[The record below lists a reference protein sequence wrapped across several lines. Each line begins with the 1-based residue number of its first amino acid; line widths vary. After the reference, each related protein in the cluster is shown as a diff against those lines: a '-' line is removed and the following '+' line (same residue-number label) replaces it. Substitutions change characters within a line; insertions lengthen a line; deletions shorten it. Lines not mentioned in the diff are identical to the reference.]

1 MPFTDE
7 QADAVLDNWRGAA
20 PHWQQHADTVR
31 QMFGPVTAALI
42 EAADIHQGDAVLD
55 IAGGTGEPAMTIA
68 ELIAPL
74 GAVMCTDAVVEM
86 LAVAEHEALRRKITN
101 IAFQPAPAEDLPF
114 DGAVFDAL
122 TCRLGV
128 MFLSDTQR
136 ALREMLRVAK
146 PGAKLALAVWSGRQQ
161 NPFFEETQRIL
172 SRFVEVSPEEPDG
185 PGAFRYEQP
194 GQLAALTAN
203 AGWDD
208 IREFLLDFQMN
219 APIRLE
225 QFWELKSELSGSV
238 RAAVAKLS
246 EPEKLRIADLVKAAV
261 GPYFA
266 SGEMSMP
273 ARVLIVS
280 ACKLA

>member
-1 MPFTDE
+1 MPFADE
-7 QADAVLDNWRGAA
+7 QADAILDDWRGAA
-20 PHWQQHADTVR
+20 PHWQKHADTVS
-31 QMFGPVTAALI
+31 QMFRPITAALI
-42 EAADIHQGDAVLD
+42 EAAGIHEGNAVLD

-68 ELIAPL
+68 EFIAPL

-86 LAVAEHEALRRKITN
+86 LAVAEHEALRRRITN

-122 TCRLGV
+122 TCRLGA
-128 MFLSDTQR
+128 MFFPDTTR

-146 PGAKLALAVWSGRQQ
+146 PGAKLALAVWSGRKQ

-172 SRFVEVSPEEPDG
+172 SRFVEASPEEPDG
-185 PGAFRYEQP
+185 PGAFRYEQT
-194 GQLAALTAN
+194 GELAALISN

-208 IREFLLDFQMN
+208 IREYLLDFQMN
-219 APIRLE
+219 APIGIE
-225 QFWELKSELSGSV
+225 EFWALKSELSGSV

-246 EPEKLRIADLVKAAV
+246 EPEKLRVADMVKAAV
-261 GPYFA
+261 APYFV

-280 ACKLA
+280 ACKIA